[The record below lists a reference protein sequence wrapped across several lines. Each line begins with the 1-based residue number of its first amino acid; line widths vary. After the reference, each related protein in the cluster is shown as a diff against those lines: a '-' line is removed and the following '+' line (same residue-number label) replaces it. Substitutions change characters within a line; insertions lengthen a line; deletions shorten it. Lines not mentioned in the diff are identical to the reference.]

1 MSFFLHEVRYKRDSK
16 HLFFQLLSILF
27 SVLVRILKL
36 FSSHHLCIT
45 LCRIQKYKFYWCKTT
60 TAWVIGIGPQF
71 SCTWPQCASSLQL
84 ILASFATTC
93 QQLIAISVNSHVRTI
108 NCDLCL
114 PPRSLGS
121 LRPLGQLEKGGY
133 LIWTF
138 KNKICLSCFILKLLY
153 KIIILPFFGFS
164 NFFQENI
171 AFWRFLKK
179 T

>member
-36 FSSHHLCIT
+36 FFSHHLCIT

-93 QQLIAISVNSHVRTI
+93 QQLIAISDNPHVRTA
-108 NCDLCL
+108 NCYLCL
-114 PPRSLGS
+114 PLHLTLFYVAP
-121 LRPLGQLEKGGY
+121 EY
-133 LIWTF
+133 HTCIWYSIPDF
-138 KNKICLSCFILKLLY
+138 KKVLKNLWRHFCFINLKTY
-153 KIIILPFFGFS
+153 V
-164 NFFQENI
+164 
-171 AFWRFLKK
+171 
-179 T
+179 